1 MSFRRP
7 ISKDARIYV
16 AGHGGL
22 VGSALVNELK
32 ERGYQN
38 LLTRTRTEMDLTR
51 DSQVRAFFEREKPEL
66 VILAAAKVGGIG
78 ANDRLRGDFILENLR
93 IAANVIGAAFENSV
107 EKFVFLG
114 SSCIYPKHAPQPM
127 AETALLS
134 GALEPTNEAYAVA
147 KIAGLTLCK
156 SLNLQYGR
164 RFISV
169 MPTNVYGVGDRYNE
183 QDSHVLPSLLMKF
196 HKAKMS
202 GASSVQAW
210 GTGSALREFIDSR
223 DLASATIFCLENY
236 EDVEH
241 INIGSGQEVSIRKLT
256 EIIQEVT
263 GFQGRVEWD
272 SSKPDG
278 TPRKLLDSNKLFSLG
293 WKPRIDLRDGV
304 ARAYADYVKRFGN
317 STVD

>member
-156 SLNLQYGR
+156 SLNLQYG
-164 RFISV
+164 
-169 MPTNVYGVGDRYNE
+169 
-183 QDSHVLPSLLMKF
+183 
-196 HKAKMS
+196 
-202 GASSVQAW
+202 
-210 GTGSALREFIDSR
+210 
-223 DLASATIFCLENY
+223 
-236 EDVEH
+236 
-241 INIGSGQEVSIRKLT
+241 
-256 EIIQEVT
+256 
-263 GFQGRVEWD
+263 
-272 SSKPDG
+272 
-278 TPRKLLDSNKLFSLG
+278 
-293 WKPRIDLRDGV
+293 
-304 ARAYADYVKRFGN
+304 
-317 STVD
+317 